1 MRVSRCPI
9 DGTPYYSSQH
19 IHGQNCF
26 TATHRNGTTTY
37 SHQVIQAGIMH
48 PDQRQVI
55 PFMPEEI
62 RNRDGGTKQDGEVNA
77 AKRLLPK
84 IRQDYPD
91 LGFVL
96 AGDSLFSKQPC
107 ISDVG
112 SANMQY
118 IFVAKP
124 TDHISMMAWLEAE
137 GVSRMQEMPIVDD
150 RDRRHISTWV
160 NDVPLNGYKDTL
172 RVNYLDYRIMARDK
186 DGDEQ
191 IVYHNSWVTDILI
204 TSENVALLARA
215 GRCRWK
221 RENAC
226 LNILI

>member
-1 MRVSRCPI
+1 MS
-9 DGTPYYSSQH
+9 GSE
-19 IHGQNCF
+19 
-26 TATHRNGTTTY
+26 
-37 SHQVIQAGIMH
+37 H

-62 RNRDGGTKQDGEVNA
+62 SNRDGGTKQDCEVNA

-96 AGDSLFSKQPC
+96 AGDSVFSKQPC

-124 TDHISMMAWLEAE
+124 TDHISMMAWREAE
-137 GVSRMQEMPIVDD
+137 GVSRMQEMHIVDD
-150 RDRRHISTWV
+150 RDRRHIYTWV
-160 NDVPLNGYKDTL
+160 NDVPL
-172 RVNYLDYRIMARDK
+172 
-186 DGDEQ
+186 DG
-191 IVYHNSWVTDILI
+191 
-204 TSENVALLARA
+204 
-215 GRCRWK
+215 
-221 RENAC
+221 
-226 LNILI
+226 